1 MAIKELS
8 EEIFKKCLNDKIKLL
23 ENVVG
28 SVRVR
33 AFSDKG
39 SQDYNAEVFLDFG
52 GPFIRKIEA
61 GRGYSSMKEANEE
74 SVDFALKYI
83 AEVVY
88 PNVVCYDNIKKEII
102 LDSAFKANQ
111 ATQ

>member
-1 MAIKELS
+1 MARKELS

-28 SVRVR
+28 SVGVR
-33 AFSDKG
+33 TFSDKG

-52 GPFIRKIEA
+52 GPFIRKIKT
-61 GRGYSSMKEANEE
+61 GGYSSMREANEE

-83 AEVVY
+83 TGVVY
-88 PNVVCYDNIKKEII
+88 PNVVCYDGIRKEII